1 MRVIYRIYNPKI
13 HTYTRKDYRMTY
25 VITAVLVSVLTLACQ
40 KTFGNVVS
48 EINLFFMRP
57 FKKGDKIALRT
68 TQNDIISGNVVRK
81 NLTHIA
87 IKTYT
92 NDICII
98 MNSQLEKYVI
108 INSDYRDGV
117 NYTESIALTSDS
129 NITTAKQLLTDIII
143 NHPYTTNTV
152 ENTRLISKIDGD
164 KLTIQYNVK
173 TSDVNSSFDACSDI
187 CDEIIKAFRKHND
200 ITLAP

>member
-1 MRVIYRIYNPKI
+1 
-13 HTYTRKDYRMTY
+13 MTY
-25 VITAVLVSVLTLACQ
+25 VMTAVLVSILTLACQ

-48 EINLFFMRP
+48 GINLFVTHP
-57 FKKGDKIALRT
+57 FKKGDKITLRT
-68 TQNDIISGNVVRK
+68 TANDVISGNVVKR
-81 NLTHIA
+81 NLTYIA

-92 NDICII
+92 NDICVI

-117 NYTESIALTSDS
+117 NYTESISLTADSD
-129 NITTAKQLLTDIII
+129 IQLAKQLLQDIII
-143 NHPYTTNTV
+143 NHPETTNTAD
-152 ENTRLISKIDGD
+152 NTRLISKINGD

-173 TSDVNSSFDACSDI
+173 TLDVNTSFDACSDI
-187 CDEIIKAFRKHND
+187 CDEIIKTFKKHSK